1 MKLTAAAMQLE
12 EAIKTGNSKQA
23 EYRAKFYNDKAL
35 TVQPAENISMFTVF
49 NGGSSRLFLKA

>member
-12 EAIKTGNSKQA
+12 AAIKTGNSKA

>member
-12 EAIKTGNSKQA
+12 AAIKTGNSKA

-35 TVQPAENISMFTVF
+35 TVQPAENISMLLCLMAVRPAYF
-49 NGGSSRLFLKA
+49 